1 MEALRVISDDHRALW
16 RLTTALDA
24 LNADMRRHGASTSL
38 ATMNQMLD
46 YVETYVDKVHHPKE
60 DQFLFPKVMLRRPD
74 VIPAI
79 KKLQIQHEEGPRY
92 LASIR
97 RKGED
102 IQAGRDTNEQA
113 FFADIDRF
121 ITLLRDH
128 IHVEERDVM
137 TAARDSL
144 TAEDWLEIDA
154 PFLSNDDPLFGKN
167 ARAEFA
173 ELRSR
178 LVLMAPEPVGLGGG
192 YEATASDA
200 ALLSIRGLTSHYGRI
215 QALAGID
222 IEIRPGQLVALV
234 GANGAGKTTLL
245 RTVSGVQPASGGSII
260 FAGRDITRMA
270 PHQRVK
276 LGICQSPEGR
286 QVFGP
291 LSIED
296 NLRLGAFTRPKD
308 ETADDMEA
316 MYQLF
321 PILKEKRNLPAGT
334 LSGGQQQMLAMA
346 RALMGRPKLLLLD
359 EPSMGLAP
367 LLVDEIFRV
376 VESLKAKG
384 MTIFLVEQNAHA
396 ALSIA
401 DVGYVIEAGRT
412 LLSGPGPEL
421 LKNDDVKRAYLGI

>member
-16 RLTTALDA
+16 RLTTALAA
-24 LNADMRRHGASTSL
+24 LNQDMRQHGANASL

-92 LASIR
+92 LAVIR

-121 ITLLRDH
+121 IALLRDH

-137 TAARDSL
+137 TAAKDSL

-192 YEATASDA
+192 YDAVASDA
-200 ALLSIRGLTSHYGRI
+200 TLLSIRGLTSHYGRI

-245 RTVSGVQPASGGSII
+245 RTVSGVQPASGGSIH
-260 FAGRDITRMA
+260 FAGQDITRMA

-296 NLRLGAFTRPKD
+296 NLRLGAFTRPKG
-308 ETADDMEA
+308 EMTDDMEA

-421 LKNDDVKRAYLGI
+421 LKNEDVKRAYLGI